1 MQHVRVLGDRFYV
14 RHGLQN
20 MKAPRRRDAASD
32 LGIAGPRLLNSRT
45 RRVWASR
52 IYTVYTR
59 KQCRDP
65 SYYRGMARRGETFGS
80 VMGLLLC
87 IPVTVGAFFL
97 FSALTGG
104 GERSSSTTENNIN
117 YGIPLL
123 IVFVLWFF
131 VCGIII
137 EATSGAFGKMLEK
150 KRKR

>member
-1 MQHVRVLGDRFYV
+1 
-14 RHGLQN
+14 
-20 MKAPRRRDAASD
+20 
-32 LGIAGPRLLNSRT
+32 
-45 RRVWASR
+45 
-52 IYTVYTR
+52 
-59 KQCRDP
+59 
-65 SYYRGMARRGETFGS
+65 
-80 VMGLLLC
+80 MGLLLC